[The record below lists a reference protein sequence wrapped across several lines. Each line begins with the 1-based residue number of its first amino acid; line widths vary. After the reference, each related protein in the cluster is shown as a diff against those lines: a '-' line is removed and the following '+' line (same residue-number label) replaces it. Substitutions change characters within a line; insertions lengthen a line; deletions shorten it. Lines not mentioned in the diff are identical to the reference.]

1 MNVNQYLTGHNVTE
15 IKVGESGAS
24 VYEIDGRYVLKH
36 VVRQKLKEEL
46 FAAYTREV
54 LFYRSQMKRQRV
66 YLPEV
71 LQAESSEQEMLIF
84 MKKYRR
90 PDRDTIN
97 AEVIQHI
104 TKSLA
109 ALHTDT
115 PPSFMYKGQ
124 KKAEALS
131 DQVIAECLCG
141 WKSILAEHSGS
152 FPENQLDEIAGRINH
167 LITWHDSED
176 RVLIHGDFHW
186 DNLLED
192 EHGNILLCDW
202 QSVNLGGASGDLSFF
217 LSRLGGDGIRINTT
231 VFLDN
236 YVNAIRKLSG
246 KQIRRQDLIR
256 HMNAANVITS
266 FLFWHQYLHGSSEE
280 RVRGIYSKMTK
291 DFKNCN
297 L

>member
-15 IKVGESGAS
+15 IKVGESGAD

-71 LQAESSEQEMLIF
+71 LQAEASEQEMLIF

-97 AEVIQHI
+97 AELIQHI

>member
-15 IKVGESGAS
+15 IKVGESGAD

-71 LQAESSEQEMLIF
+71 LQAEASEQEMLIF

-97 AEVIQHI
+97 AELIQHI

-115 PPSFMYKGQ
+115 PPSFMHKNQ

-141 WKSILAEHSGS
+141 WKSILAEQSGS
-152 FPENQLDEIAGRINH
+152 FPENQLEEIAGRINH
-167 LITWHDSED
+167 LIAWHDSED

>member
-71 LQAESSEQEMLIF
+71 LQAEASEQEMLIF

-97 AEVIQHI
+97 AELIQHI

-291 DFKNCN
+291 DFKDCN

>member
-15 IKVGESGAS
+15 IKVGESGAD

-54 LFYRSQMKRQRV
+54 LFYRSQMKQQRV

-71 LQAESSEQEMLIF
+71 LEAEASEQEMLIF

-97 AEVIQHI
+97 AELIQNI
-104 TKSLA
+104 SKSLA

-141 WKSILAEHSGS
+141 WKSILAEQSGS
-152 FPENQLDEIAGRINH
+152 FPENQLEEIAGRINH
-167 LITWHDSED
+167 LIAWHDSEN

-246 KQIRRQDLIR
+246 KQIRMQDLIR

-280 RVRGIYSKMTK
+280 RVRGIYSKMIE
-291 DFKNCN
+291 DFKDCN

>member
-1 MNVNQYLTGHNVTE
+1 MNANQYLNGHNVTE
-15 IKVGESGAS
+15 IKVGESGAD

-71 LQAESSEQEMLIF
+71 LQAEASEQEMLIF

-115 PPSFMYKGQ
+115 PPSFMDKGQ

-280 RVRGIYSKMTK
+280 RVRGIYNKMTK
-291 DFKNCN
+291 DFKDCT

>member
-192 EHGNILLCDW
+192 EHGNILVCDW